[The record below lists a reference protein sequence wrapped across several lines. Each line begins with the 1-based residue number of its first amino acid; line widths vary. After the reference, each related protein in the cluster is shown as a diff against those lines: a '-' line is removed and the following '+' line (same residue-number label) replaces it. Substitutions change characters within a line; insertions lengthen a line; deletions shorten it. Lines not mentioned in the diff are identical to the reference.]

1 MVVTCRMSLVYCWK
15 FVDMVFTVLRATYF
29 KRTKRLFE
37 NSDYESFGIINE
49 KCELINTG
57 ALLADY
63 PPVRHSHLFCT
74 RWNELDKANGMVVN
88 F

>member
-1 MVVTCRMSLVYCWK
+1 M
-15 FVDMVFTVLRATYF
+15 DMVFTVLRATYF

-57 ALLADY
+57 LCSQTILLFATHICS
-63 PPVRHSHLFCT
+63 VLAGMNLT
-74 RWNELDKANGMVVN
+74 RLMVWWLI
-88 F
+88 FE

>member
-1 MVVTCRMSLVYCWK
+1 M
-15 FVDMVFTVLRATYF
+15 
-29 KRTKRLFE
+29 FE

>member
-1 MVVTCRMSLVYCWK
+1 M
-15 FVDMVFTVLRATYF
+15 DMVFTVLRATYF

-74 RWNELDKANGMVVN
+74 RWNELDKAVRCTHSDAWCSDILL
-88 F
+88 

>member
-1 MVVTCRMSLVYCWK
+1 MPHTLSALNVC
-15 FVDMVFTVLRATYF
+15 LRIATM
-29 KRTKRLFE
+29 
-37 NSDYESFGIINE
+37 NHCGIINE

>member
-1 MVVTCRMSLVYCWK
+1 MSYEPC
-15 FVDMVFTVLRATYF
+15 VLLEVRGYGIYRASCHNF

>member
-1 MVVTCRMSLVYCWK
+1 MSLVYCWK

-63 PPVRHSHLFCT
+63 PPVRHLHIPEHT
-74 RWNELDKANGMVVN
+74 RSLSGSLLGYKT
-88 F
+88 

>member
-1 MVVTCRMSLVYCWK
+1 MPHTLSALNVC
-15 FVDMVFTVLRATYF
+15 LRIATM
-29 KRTKRLFE
+29 
-37 NSDYESFGIINE
+37 NE

>member
-1 MVVTCRMSLVYCWK
+1 MSLVYCWK

-74 RWNELDKANGMVVN
+74 RWNELDKANGLVVN

>member
-1 MVVTCRMSLVYCWK
+1 M
-15 FVDMVFTVLRATYF
+15 DMVFTVLRATYF

-63 PPVRHSHLFCT
+63 PLFATHICSV
-74 RWNELDKANGMVVN
+74 LA
-88 F
+88 